1 MRDAAKAKTPVLR
14 TPDPRRALGWCQL
27 GLCAALAWAGVA
39 LDEVLNQADMNGP
52 RRISKPESRV
62 GVWVIPTNEEAVI
75 AHDTWAL
82 TQNNRS

>member
-1 MRDAAKAKTPVLR
+1 MFTAGIGEHSALI
-14 TPDPRRALGWCQL
+14 RARA
-27 GLCAALAWAGVA
+27 CAALAWAGVA
-39 LDEVLNQADMNGP
+39 LDEALNQADIVGP

-75 AHDTWAL
+75 ARDTWAL